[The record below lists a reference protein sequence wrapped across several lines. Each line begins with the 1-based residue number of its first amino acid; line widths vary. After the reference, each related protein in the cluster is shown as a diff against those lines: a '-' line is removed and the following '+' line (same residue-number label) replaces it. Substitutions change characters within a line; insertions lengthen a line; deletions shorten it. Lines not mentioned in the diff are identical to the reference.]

1 MNARWAMIA
10 VVGILVVDA
19 YGGDWAHAGFL
30 GTPRSGADWYAL
42 VPELGLMAWFEK
54 NRWDSFLESGPV
66 STGFLGQAPFD
77 PLKQGNDKMAER
89 EIKNGRLAMLAVI
102 GFFSQYAVRGVG
114 PIESL
119 KMHLD
124 GPGATNIY
132 TSAVG
137 QEVLWAV
144 LLLCITPMLIEA
156 NKLIGDD
163 TGMRPI
169 PFPDS
174 PEQLG
179 GGK

>member
-54 NRWDSFLESGPV
+54 KRWDSFLESGPV

-77 PLKQGNDKMAER
+77 PLKQGNAKMAER

-102 GFFSQYAVRGVG
+102 GFFSQYAVGGCV
-114 PIESL
+114 IY
-119 KMHLD
+119 D
-124 GPGATNIY
+124 GKLGLRLFP
-132 TSAVG
+132 
-137 QEVLWAV
+137 
-144 LLLCITPMLIEA
+144 TPA
-156 NKLIGDD
+156 KPRAAPRPR
-163 TGMRPI
+163 GMRCT
-169 PFPDS
+169 S
-174 PEQLG
+174 PRRPAPRSARPG
-179 GGK
+179 SA